1 MSHSS
6 EPIICPNCGFPA
18 TRNYCAECGQET
30 HLHKESFWG
39 LVMHFIGHYFHYD
52 SKFWKTL
59 KALWF
64 SPGMLT
70 TAYINKQRMRY
81 IPPISLYIF
90 ISAVYFL
97 LKFSVHQESIPVS
110 HAAKN
115 TKQPLVIT
123 NNRDTIKAGDI
134 NFTASEDSSAIGRFL
149 HERSKRIE
157 EKHGD
162 VNKYLLENINHTF
175 PKIFFF
181 MIPIMALFLKV
192 LFFRRKDLY
201 FVDHAIFALHYHCF
215 WFSLLLPNIIKIS
228 NAVNFIYVS
237 IFSVIVFIYMI
248 RAMKNVYHIRTGRA
262 IFSTITIAIGYG
274 IFFVIALLLDLLI
287 ITATA

>member
-97 LKFSVHQESIPVS
+97 LKFSVHQEAIPVNHS
-110 HAAKN
+110 EKN
-115 TKQPLVIT
+115 AKQPLVIT

-134 NFTASEDSSAIGRFL
+134 NFTTSEDSSAIGKFL
-149 HERSKRIE
+149 HERSERIK

-201 FVDHAIFALHYHCF
+201 FVDHAIFALHYLCF